1 MGFTHLECPSCGG
14 ALSLSEGE
22 RIVPCRYCGGK
33 HLVLVPGAVP
43 RYVVS
48 LGVSQDEARATAQAA
63 LQRPGV
69 PRLLREHARF
79 QDVLLCYVPFYE
91 CTAVRLGTFFMK
103 ERIKEPGPVTDE
115 RPDDGAIQQWLERP
129 PVEKED
135 TKVIEQD
142 AVLVGPA
149 CDLPELG
156 ADRIQLAELRRGATK
171 VALEAF
177 DPVALQSRA
186 VVFGP
191 TKPPER
197 FTKEATWRIRTRGDQ
212 TTYTEQRVKVLFY
225 PVWQAR
231 YRHRGRLYEIAVD
244 GVTGALLRGHAP
256 LEAEGAAALAVSGL
270 ALAAFCIGRVARLA
284 LTVHWPLAGQG
295 TAAAGDPGSM
305 LILGLGT
312 VIGCVLAWLG
322 WTRIQQRG
330 EQLLESETVET
341 IAAGTAG
348 GESGAS

>member
-1 MGFTHLECPSCGG
+1 M
-14 ALSLSEGE
+14 SLSEGE

-63 LQRPGV
+63 LWRPGV

-91 CTAVRLGTFFMK
+91 CTAVRLGTFSMK
-103 ERIKEPGPVTDE
+103 VRIKEPSPVTDE
-115 RPDDGAIQQWLERP
+115 RPDDGAIRQWLERP
-129 PVEKED
+129 PLERED

-142 AVLVGPA
+142 AVLIGPA

-156 ADRIQLAELRRGATK
+156 SDRIQLAELRRGATK
-171 VALEAF
+171 VALGAF

-197 FTKEATWRIRTRGDQ
+197 FAEEATWRVRTRTDK
-212 TTYTEQRVKVLFY
+212 TSYVEQRVKVLFY
-225 PVWQAR
+225 PVWLAR
-231 YRHRGRLYEIAVD
+231 YQHCGRLYQIAVD

-256 LEAEGAAALAVSGL
+256 LEVGGAEALAVSGL
-270 ALAAFCIGRVARLA
+270 ALAAFCIGRVAQLG
-284 LTVHWPLAGQG
+284 LPVHWPLAGQG
-295 TAAAGDPGSM
+295 TTVANDPGSM

-312 VIGCVLAWLG
+312 AIGCVLAWLG

-330 EQLLESETVET
+330 EQLLEGETVDT
-341 IAAGTAG
+341 IL
-348 GESGAS
+348 ES

>member
-1 MGFTHLECPSCGG
+1 M
-14 ALSLSEGE
+14 SLSEGE

-43 RYVVS
+43 RYLVS

-69 PRLLREHARF
+69 PQQLREHARF

-91 CTAVRLGTFFMK
+91 CTAVRLGTFFMR
-103 ERIKEPGPVTDE
+103 ERMKEPGPVTEE
-115 RPDDGAIQQWLERP
+115 RPDDAAIQQWLDRP

-135 TKVIEQD
+135 TKVVEQD
-142 AVLVGPA
+142 AVMVGPA

-156 ADRIQLAELRRGATK
+156 VDRIPLAEFRRGATK

-177 DPVALQSRA
+177 DPVAVQSRA

-197 FTKEATWRIRTRGDQ
+197 FTEEATWRIRTRGDK
-212 TTYTEQRVKVLFY
+212 TTYAEQRVKVLLY

-256 LEAEGAAALAVSGL
+256 LEPGGATALAVSGL
-270 ALAAFCIGRVARLA
+270 VLAAFCLGRVARLA
-284 LTVHWPLAGQG
+284 LTIQRLLAGQG
-295 TAAAGDPGSM
+295 TVAAGDLGSM

-322 WTRIQQRG
+322 WTRIQERG
-330 EQLLESETVET
+330 EQLLESETVES
-341 IAAGTAG
+341 IAADTAG
-348 GESGAS
+348 GKSGAS

>member
-1 MGFTHLECPSCGG
+1 
-14 ALSLSEGE
+14 
-22 RIVPCRYCGGK
+22 
-33 HLVLVPGAVP
+33 
-43 RYVVS
+43 
-48 LGVSQDEARATAQAA
+48 
-63 LQRPGV
+63 
-69 PRLLREHARF
+69 
-79 QDVLLCYVPFYE
+79 
-91 CTAVRLGTFFMK
+91 MK

-115 RPDDGAIQQWLERP
+115 RPEDGAIRQWLERP

-149 CDLPELG
+149 CDLRELG
-156 ADRIQLAELRRGATK
+156 SDRIPLAELRRGATK
-171 VALEAF
+171 AALEAF

-197 FTKEATWRIRTRGDQ
+197 FTEEATWRIQTRTDK
-212 TTYTEQRVKVLFY
+212 TTYVEQRVKVLFY
-225 PVWQAR
+225 PVWLAR
-231 YRHRGRLYEIAVD
+231 YQHRGRLYEIAVD

-270 ALAAFCIGRVARLA
+270 ALAAFCIGRVAQLA
-284 LTVHWPLAGQG
+284 FPVHWPLAGQG
-295 TAAAGDPGSM
+295 TAVAGDLGFI
-305 LILGLGT
+305 LTLGLGT
-312 VIGCVLAWLG
+312 AIGCVLAWLG

-330 EQLLESETVET
+330 EQLLEGETVEA

-348 GESGAS
+348 GEPGAS